1 MNPEMVPYLS
11 TGEIRE
17 YTLEGIAITDENL
30 GSYGFAKITKIII
43 RLEIKRRERDVN
55 MDKVLYEKRNRI
67 GYVTLNRPEALNALD
82 DDTNA
87 ELWSVWDDFAK
98 DESLDVA
105 ILTGAGKAFCS
116 GADLKTFIPKWEKAN
131 MLDIRKNVPTGI
143 GGGITRGQHRITK
156 PVIAAINGHCI
167 GGGFEL
173 ALACD
178 IRIASEKA
186 KFGVFEVRFG
196 LHQGDGG
203 IVRLVA
209 IAGLATALELSL
221 TGREVTAEEAYRL
234 RLVTKVVPHENLIE
248 TAEQYASIIMSNSQ
262 QAIRSAKETILDVV
276 GRTLDDALRIET
288 LNSYSSLGDFSE
300 ARERLSQFYLKG
312 KGKQKA

>member
-1 MNPEMVPYLS
+1 ME
-11 TGEIRE
+11 
-17 YTLEGIAITDENL
+17 
-30 GSYGFAKITKIII
+30 
-43 RLEIKRRERDVN
+43 
-55 MDKVLYEKRNRI
+55 KVIYEKRNRI
-67 GYVTLNRPEALNALD
+67 GYVTLNRPDALNALD
-82 DDTNA
+82 DEINE

-98 DESLDVA
+98 DDSLDVA

-116 GADLKTFIPKWEKAN
+116 GADLKTFIPKWENAN
-131 MLDIRKNVPTGI
+131 MLDIRRNVPTGI
-143 GGGITRGQHRITK
+143 GGGITRGQHRIFK
-156 PVIAAINGHCI
+156 PIIAAINGHAI

-186 KFGVFEVRFG
+186 KFGVFEVRYD

-221 TGREVTAEEAYRL
+221 TGRELTAEEAYRL
-234 RLVTKVVPHENLIE
+234 QLVNKIVPHENIMA
-248 TAEQYASIIMSNSQ
+248 TAEQYATMIISNSQ

-276 GRTLDDALRIET
+276 GRTLAGALSLET
-288 LNSYSSLGDFSE
+288 INAYSSLGDFSE
-300 ARERLSQFYLKG
+300 ARERLAQFYSKG
-312 KGKQKA
+312 KVTKKA

>member
-1 MNPEMVPYLS
+1 LTNSLRFFVDLLAE
-11 TGEIRE
+11 
-17 YTLEGIAITDENL
+17 TLGLNIEGT
-30 GSYGFAKITKIII
+30 
-43 RLEIKRRERDVN
+43 RDIN
-55 MDKVLYEKRNRI
+55 MEKVIYEKRNRI
-67 GYVTLNRPEALNALD
+67 GYVTLNRPDALNALD
-82 DDTNA
+82 DKINE

-98 DESLDVA
+98 DDSLDVA

-131 MLDIRKNVPTGI
+131 MLDIRRNVSTGI
-143 GGGITRGQHRITK
+143 GGGITRGQHRISK
-156 PVIAAINGHCI
+156 PIVAAINGHAI

-186 KFGVFEVRFG
+186 KFGVFEVRYG

-209 IAGLATALELSL
+209 IAGLAIALELSL
-221 TGREVTAEEAYRL
+221 TGREVPAEEAYRL
-234 RLVTKVVPHENLIE
+234 QLVNKIVPHEKLMA
-248 TAEQYASIIMSNSQ
+248 TAEQYATMIISNSQ

-276 GRTLDDALRIET
+276 GRTLADALRLET
-288 LNSYSSLGDFSE
+288 INAYSSLGDFSE
-300 ARERLSQFYLKG
+300 ARERLAQFYAKG
-312 KGKQKA
+312 KDTEKA

>member
-1 MNPEMVPYLS
+1 M
-11 TGEIRE
+11 G
-17 YTLEGIAITDENL
+17 
-30 GSYGFAKITKIII
+30 
-43 RLEIKRRERDVN
+43 
-55 MDKVLYEKRNRI
+55 KVIYEKRDRI

-82 DDTNA
+82 D
-87 ELWSVWDDFAK
+87 ELNDALWEVWDDFRA
-98 DESLDVA
+98 DDAIDVA
-105 ILTGAGKAFCS
+105 IVTGAGKAFCS
-116 GADLKTFIPKWEKAN
+116 GADLKTFLPKWEHAT
-131 MLDIRKNVPTGI
+131 MLDARKNAARGI

-156 PVIAAINGHCI
+156 PIIAAVNGFAI

-186 KFGVFEVRFG
+186 KFGVFEVRYG

-209 IAGLATALELSL
+209 IAGLATALELTL

-234 RLVTKVVPHENLIE
+234 RLVTKVVPHENLMA
-248 TAEQYASIIMSNSQ
+248 TAEQYASLIMGNSQ

-276 GRTLDDALRIET
+276 GRTLDDALRLET
-288 LNSYSSLGDFSE
+288 INAYSSLGDFSE
-300 ARERLSQFYLKG
+300 ARERLAQFYSKG
-312 KGKQKA
+312 KDTEKA

>member
-1 MNPEMVPYLS
+1 ME
-11 TGEIRE
+11 
-17 YTLEGIAITDENL
+17 
-30 GSYGFAKITKIII
+30 
-43 RLEIKRRERDVN
+43 
-55 MDKVLYEKRNRI
+55 KVIYEKRNRI
-67 GYVTLNRPEALNALD
+67 GYVTLNRPDALNALD
-82 DDTNA
+82 DEINE

-98 DESLDVA
+98 DDSLDVA
-105 ILTGAGKAFCS
+105 ILTGSGKAFCS

-131 MLDIRKNVPTGI
+131 MLDIRRNVPTGI
-143 GGGITRGQHRITK
+143 GGGITRGQHLITK
-156 PVIAAINGHCI
+156 PIIAAINGHAI

-186 KFGVFEVRFG
+186 KFGVFEVRYG

-234 RLVTKVVPHENLIE
+234 QLVNKIVPHENLIA
-248 TAEQYASIIMSNSQ
+248 TAEQYATMIKGNSQ

-276 GRTLDDALRIET
+276 GHTLTDALRLET
-288 LNSYSSLGDFSE
+288 INAYSSLGDFSE
-300 ARERLSQFYLKG
+300 ARERLAQFYAKG
-312 KGKQKA
+312 KKTEKA

>member
-1 MNPEMVPYLS
+1 
-11 TGEIRE
+11 
-17 YTLEGIAITDENL
+17 
-30 GSYGFAKITKIII
+30 
-43 RLEIKRRERDVN
+43 

-82 DDTNA
+82 DAINE

-98 DESLDVA
+98 DDSLDVA

-116 GADLKTFIPKWEKAN
+116 GADLKTFVPKWEKAN
-131 MLDIRKNVPTGI
+131 MLDVRRNIPTGI

-156 PVIAAINGHCI
+156 PIVAAINGHAI

-186 KFGVFEVRFG
+186 KFGVFEVRYG

-234 RLVTKVVPHENLIE
+234 QLVNKIVPHEDLMA
-248 TAEQYASIIMSNSQ
+248 TAEEYATKIISNSQ

-276 GRTLDDALRIET
+276 GRTLADALRLET
-288 LNSYSSLGDFSE
+288 INAYSCLGDFSE
-300 ARERLSQFYLKG
+300 ARERLAQFYAKR
-312 KGKQKA
+312 KDTEKA

>member
-1 MNPEMVPYLS
+1 MLKKS
-11 TGEIRE
+11 KKAAREI
-17 YTLEGIAITDENL
+17 
-30 GSYGFAKITKIII
+30 
-43 RLEIKRRERDVN
+43 N

-67 GYVTLNRPEALNALD
+67 GYVTLNRPDALNALD
-82 DDTNA
+82 DDLNE
-87 ELWSVWDDFAK
+87 ELWSVWDDFSK
-98 DESLDVA
+98 DDSLDVA

-131 MLDIRKNVPTGI
+131 MLDIRRNVPTGI
-143 GGGITRGQHRITK
+143 GGGITRGQHRIFK
-156 PVIAAINGHCI
+156 PIIAAINGHAI

-178 IRIASEKA
+178 LRIASERA
-186 KFGVFEVRFG
+186 KFGVFEVRYG

-203 IVRLVA
+203 IVRLVS

-234 RLVTKVVPHENLIE
+234 HLVNKIVPPENLMA
-248 TAEQYASIIMSNSQ
+248 TAEQYATMIISNSQ

-276 GRTLDDALRIET
+276 GRTLADALRLET
-288 LNSYSSLGDFSE
+288 INAYSSLGDFSE
-300 ARERLSQFYLKG
+300 ARERLATFYAKG
-312 KGKQKA
+312 KDSEKA

>member
-1 MNPEMVPYLS
+1 MS
-11 TGEIRE
+11 
-17 YTLEGIAITDENL
+17 
-30 GSYGFAKITKIII
+30 
-43 RLEIKRRERDVN
+43 
-55 MDKVLYEKRNRI
+55 KVLYEKRNRI

-82 DDTNA
+82 DDVNE

-98 DESLDVA
+98 DDSLDVA

-131 MLDIRKNVPTGI
+131 MLDIRRNVSTGI

-156 PVIAAINGHCI
+156 PIIAAINGHAI

-178 IRIASEKA
+178 IRIASERA
-186 KFGVFEVRFG
+186 KFGVFEVRYG

-209 IAGLATALELSL
+209 IAGLAAALELTL
-221 TGREVTAEEAYRL
+221 TGREITAEEAYRL
-234 RLVTKVVPHENLIE
+234 QLVNRIVPHENLMA
-248 TAEQYASIIMSNSQ
+248 TAEQYATKVMSNSQ

-276 GRTLDDALRIET
+276 GRTLEDALRLET
-288 LNSYSSLGDFSE
+288 INAYSSLGDFNE
-300 ARERLSQFYLKG
+300 ARERLAQFFTKG
-312 KGKQKA
+312 KDSGKS